1 MAKLIEFTKKKTQ
14 NLTWGQALQAFLDNA
29 DKKSLDTP
37 IRNLVIITDGEET
50 YTFGI
55 LNHIEVRSLM
65 GSMDCVKQLMME
77 NLIGGYD
84 EITDEDEEDDTE

>member
-14 NLTWGQALQAFLDNA
+14 NLTWGQAFQAFLDNA